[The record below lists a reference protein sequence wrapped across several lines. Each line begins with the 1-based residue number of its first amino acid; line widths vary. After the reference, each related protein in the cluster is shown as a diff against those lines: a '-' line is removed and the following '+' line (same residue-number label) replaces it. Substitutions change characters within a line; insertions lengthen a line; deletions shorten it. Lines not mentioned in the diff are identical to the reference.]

1 MRGLLAT
8 VVEEEL
14 YLLAAV
20 LGAWRRRSNSWRM
33 VAVLGVWRRTS
44 SLAATPLLAGG
55 GAGAGAVGPWDPIAF

>member
-1 MRGLLAT
+1 MRSFLAA

-20 LGAWRRRSNSWRM
+20 LGAWQRRSNSWRM
-33 VAVLGVWRRTS
+33 VAVLGVWRTS

-55 GAGAGAVGPWDPIAF
+55 GSGAGAGGPWDPIAF